1 MELAIYRHLW
11 GITEPWETLF
21 PKIRK
26 LGYQGIE
33 HILPDENDRERFRTL
48 LDQHGFK
55 YIAQMVTTG
64 KTVDDH
70 VASFRKTVESARE
83 LKPVKINC
91 HSGCDWFTEYEAK
104 RFFGEALEFEANAG
118 VAIAHET
125 HRGRILYNPWTT
137 ERLLRHY
144 PQLKLSCDF
153 SHWVVISERLL
164 DTEHDILA
172 QSAERCIHIHA
183 RVGYE
188 EGPQVPD
195 PRAPEYER
203 HVAAHERW
211 WNMVWDAQ
219 EKKGMSESSLTPEF
233 GAPDYLHTLP
243 YTRTPVADLWDIC
256 NWQAD
261 RQRTRFSARIK
272 RAR

>member
-1 MELAIYRHLW
+1 MELSIYRHLW

-21 PKIRK
+21 PKIRM

-33 HILPDENDRERFRTL
+33 HILPEEKDRDRFIGL

-64 KTVDDH
+64 KSLDEHVD
-70 VASFRKTVESARE
+70 SFRKTIESAQA

-104 RFFGEALEFEANAG
+104 RFFGEALEFEAKIG
-118 VAIAHET
+118 VPIAHET

-137 ERLLRHY
+137 ERLLKHY

-153 SHWVVISERLL
+153 SHWVLISERLL
-164 DTEHDILA
+164 DTEHDIIA

-211 WNMVWDAQ
+211 WGMVWDAQ
-219 EKKGMSESSLTPEF
+219 ERKGITESSLTPEF

-261 RQRTRFSARIK
+261 RQRSRFAARIK
-272 RAR
+272 RSR

>member
-1 MELAIYRHLW
+1 VELSIFRHLW

-21 PKIRK
+21 PKIHA

-33 HILPDENDRERFRTL
+33 HILPEDSDRSRFQDL
-48 LDQHGFK
+48 LDQYRFK
-55 YIAQMVTTG
+55 YIAQIITSG

-70 VASFRKTVESARE
+70 IGSFRQNVERAAH
-83 LKPVKINC
+83 LKPQTINC
-91 HSGCDWFTEYEAK
+91 HSGCDWFTEEQSKKY
-104 RFFGEALEFEANAG
+104 FGEALGYEAKIG
-118 VAIAHET
+118 VPIAHET
-125 HRGRILYNPWTT
+125 HRGRILYNPWITDMM
-137 ERLLRHY
+137 LRSF
-144 PQLKLSCDF
+144 PELKLSCDF

-164 DTEHDILA
+164 DTELEIIA
-172 QSAERCIHIHA
+172 RSAERCLHVHA

-203 HVAAHERW
+203 HVAAHELW
-211 WNMVWDAQ
+211 WSMVWDAQ
-219 EKKGMSESSLTPEF
+219 ERRGMKESTLTPEF

-261 RQRTRFSARIK
+261 RQRSRFDS
-272 RAR
+272 RARRG